1 MDSQIQTCG
10 GYCEDEGYSFS
21 IAFGDGPCMTLDG
34 LTKEDIYQIASCAL
48 CMLPDEEY
56 RTLTEPQT
64 VVKYNTENEE
74 SNGTVY

>member
-1 MDSQIQTCG
+1 MMKNQIQTCG
-10 GYCEDEGYSFS
+10 GYSSDEGYSFS

-56 RTLTEPQT
+56 QELISPVNDKNQ
-64 VVKYNTENEE
+64 
-74 SNGTVY
+74 GD